1 MYIRDKY
8 RTTKEDQGSKLADFY
23 LNQIER
29 YLRSLLEE
37 LDNRLDKRLV
47 RTFVDVFLAV
57 VRFRNRAFG
66 LVLSE
71 LGAVVDHP
79 THAPAGTKR
88 ISNLLRSKKWAH
100 QMVEDFLIKVG
111 VCRAEVL
118 ERQGKQLLFV
128 WDDSVVEKP
137 ESWYTQ
143 GLCPVG
149 SSKSKRLQKVK
160 PGYYRPPAGR
170 VCVPGFEW
178 SSVIMTTLD
187 TVPAVV
193 LMRWWTTRG
202 LHTTDR
208 KSVFLQMLK
217 KLTKHF
223 KTNALHVLDRGYA
236 SAWALEKFF
245 QYHQRFL
252 VRWVKTHLFLNEKG
266 ELLKVSRFFGPK
278 QACSSRL
285 IFDTRRNQHRRVKL
299 FFAQVRH
306 PEFQDHALTL
316 VTCKY
321 AKPGNEPFH
330 LISNHPVTTSKE
342 AWALVFSYMRRWMIE
357 QTFRFNKSELA
368 LESPRLW
375 FWDNRLKLMAIVS
388 LVYDFLLQMV
398 RNWNSMVW
406 ITVNSWCP
414 RTGKRLSE
422 VQVPLSRLRFALQA
436 IFIQVIAQNSG

>member
-8 RTTKEDQGSKLADFY
+8 RTTKEDQGSKLSGFY
-23 LNQIER
+23 LNHVEK
-29 YLRSLLEE
+29 YLRLLLEE
-37 LDNRLDKRLV
+37 LDTCLDRRLV

-57 VRFRNRAFG
+57 LRFRNRAFG

-71 LGAVVDHP
+71 LGAVVEHP

-88 ISNLLRSKKWAH
+88 ISNLLRSKKWTH
-100 QMVEDFLIKVG
+100 EVLEDFLMKIGVG
-111 VCRAEVL
+111 RAEAL
-118 ERQGKQLLFV
+118 GRQGKQLLFV

-137 ESWYTQ
+137 ESWYSQ

-149 SSKSKRLQKVK
+149 SSKSKRLQKIK
-160 PGYYRPPAGR
+160 PGYYKPPAKR

-178 SSVIMTTLD
+178 SSVIMTTLG

-193 LMRWWTTRG
+193 MMRWWTTRG

-217 KLTKHF
+217 KLVKQF

-236 SAWALEKFF
+236 SAWTLEKFF
-245 QYHQRFL
+245 QYHQKFL
-252 VRWVKTHLFLNEKG
+252 VRWVKTHLFLNQKD
-266 ELLKVSRFFGPK
+266 ELMKVSRFFGPR

-306 PEFQDHALTL
+306 PEFPDQNLTL
-316 VTCKY
+316 ITCKY

-330 LISNHPVTTSKE
+330 LISNQIVTTSKE
-342 AWALVFSYMRRWMIE
+342 AWALVFSYMRRWTIE
-357 QTFRFNKSELA
+357 QAFRFNKSELA

-375 FWDNRLKLMAIVS
+375 FWENRLKLMAIVT

-414 RTGKRLSE
+414 RTGKRLLE
-422 VQVPLSRLRFALQA
+422 VQVPLYRLRFALQA
-436 IFIQVIAQNSG
+436 IFTQVIAQNSG

>member
-8 RTTKEDQGSKLADFY
+8 RTNKEDQGRKLSGFY

-37 LDNRLDKRLV
+37 LDNRLDRRLV
-47 RTFVDVFLAV
+47 RTFMDVFLAV
-57 VRFRNRAFG
+57 LRFRIRAFG

-79 THAPAGTKR
+79 THAPAGPKR

-100 QMVEDFLIKVG
+100 QMVEDFLIKIG

-137 ESWYTQ
+137 ESWYSQ

-160 PGYYRPPAGR
+160 PGYYKPPSGR

-178 SSVIMTTLD
+178 SSVIMTTLG

-217 KLTKHF
+217 KLTKYF

-236 SAWALEKFF
+236 SAWTLEKFF
-245 QYHQRFL
+245 QYR
-252 VRWVKTHLFLNEKG
+252 R
-266 ELLKVSRFFGPK
+266 
-278 QACSSRL
+278 SSSS
-285 IFDTRRNQHRRVKL
+285 
-299 FFAQVRH
+299 A
-306 PEFQDHALTL
+306 
-316 VTCKY
+316 
-321 AKPGNEPFH
+321 G
-330 LISNHPVTTSKE
+330 
-342 AWALVFSYMRRWMIE
+342 
-357 QTFRFNKSELA
+357 
-368 LESPRLW
+368 
-375 FWDNRLKLMAIVS
+375 
-388 LVYDFLLQMV
+388 
-398 RNWNSMVW
+398 
-406 ITVNSWCP
+406 
-414 RTGKRLSE
+414 
-422 VQVPLSRLRFALQA
+422 
-436 IFIQVIAQNSG
+436 